1 MSNKKQNEEL
11 QSRREFFKKAAKAA
25 LPVVGAVVMS
35 SLPFAKAEATKTG
48 CNNNT
53 CMYGCSGGCYNGCQ
67 RTCYGSCKNDCQQG
81 CYMGCRNT
89 CQGTCSGGCARSAY
103 A

>member
-25 LPVVGAVVMS
+25 LPVVGAVVLS
-35 SLPFAKAEATKTG
+35 SVPFVKAEAAKTG
-48 CNNNT
+48 CN
-53 CMYGCSGGCYNGCQ
+53 YGCLSSCSGTCFGGCQNGCQQGCYNGC
-67 RTCYGSCKNDCQQG
+67 
-81 CYMGCRNT
+81 RNT
-89 CQGTCSGGCARSAY
+89 CHGNCSGGCARNAY

>member
-1 MSNKKQNEEL
+1 MSNKNKNEEL

-35 SLPFAKAEATKTG
+35 TMPLVKAEAITG
-48 CNNNT
+48 CD
-53 CMYGCSGGCYNGCQ
+53 YGCLSSCSGACYQGCQ
-67 RTCYGSCKNDCQQG
+67 GTCYGNCQNGCQQG
-81 CYMGCRNT
+81 CYTGCRNT
-89 CQGTCSGGCARSAY
+89 CQGTCSGGCARQAY